1 MYRAAVCPP
10 HDDGGNGLSEYRRK
24 AFGKLWILSAERT
37 GVYPYI
43 TGLEKPA
50 RYVGRAGG
58 TAAILCVYICCVSAF
73 VQSLFETS
81 KGVSKSALACFFY
94 SIFRTIQS
102 VITM

>member
-10 HDDGGNGLSEYRRK
+10 HDDGGNGISEYRGE
-24 AFGKLWILSAERT
+24 AAGKLRLLSAERT

-58 TAAILCVYICCVSAF
+58 TAAILCVHLYCMLVS
-73 VQSLFETS
+73 V
-81 KGVSKSALACFFY
+81 
-94 SIFRTIQS
+94 
-102 VITM
+102 

>member
-1 MYRAAVCPP
+1 MRGSAVCAA
-10 HDDGGNGLSEYRRK
+10 HDDGGNGLSEHRRK

-58 TAAILCVYICCVSAF
+58 TAAILCIYLRCMPVF
-73 VQSLFETS
+73 VQDLFEAS
-81 KGVSKSALACFFY
+81 ERVLGKEN
-94 SIFRTIQS
+94 
-102 VITM
+102 